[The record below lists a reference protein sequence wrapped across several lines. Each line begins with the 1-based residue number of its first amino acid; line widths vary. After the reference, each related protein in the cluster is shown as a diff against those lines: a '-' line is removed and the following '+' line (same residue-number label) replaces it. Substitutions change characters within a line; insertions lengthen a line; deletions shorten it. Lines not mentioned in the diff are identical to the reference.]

1 MSEER
6 QEATEPRGVEPPRWA
21 RRAVVIV
28 VAVLL
33 VLAAYALAA
42 AFFPRWWGERIG
54 ALVGG
59 STPTGVLWGLL
70 IGAVF
75 AALPVFVLAFVLR
88 PRWKVRAALVLLA
101 VLLAVP
107 NLLTLSVV
115 LGGNDA
121 ASDGRDIWSRE
132 APGFVTGTWI
142 GAAAGALAAV
152 LLILARW
159 SAVRRRRQL
168 GVLRRD
174 LEVSSESDRL
184 HREEADRLRRT
195 AEERE
200 EAERRRDEP
209 PDLAENR

>member
-6 QEATEPRGVEPPRWA
+6 QGATEPRGVEPPRWA
-21 RRAVVIV
+21 RRAVVVV

-33 VLAAYALAA
+33 ILAAYALAA

-54 ALVGG
+54 ALVGA

-75 AALPVFVLAFVLR
+75 TALPVFVLAFVLR
-88 PRWKVRAALVLLA
+88 PRWKVRAALVLAA

-121 ASDGRDIWSRE
+121 ARDGRDIWSRE

-142 GAAAGALAAV
+142 GAAVGALAAV
-152 LLILARW
+152 LLLLARW

-174 LEVSSESDRL
+174 LDVSSESDRL
-184 HREEADRLRRT
+184 HREEADRLRR
-195 AEERE
+195 AADERE
-200 EAERRRDEP
+200 EAERRRDDP
-209 PDLAENR
+209 PDLPEHR